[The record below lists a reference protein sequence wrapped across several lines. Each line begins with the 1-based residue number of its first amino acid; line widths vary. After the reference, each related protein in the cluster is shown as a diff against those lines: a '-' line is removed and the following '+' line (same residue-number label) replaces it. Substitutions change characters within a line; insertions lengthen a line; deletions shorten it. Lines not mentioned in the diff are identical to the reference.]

1 MAQKQRDPAQMVS
14 RWVRSEADVV
24 GIGPDMVEARNL
36 SIPTGIAPFQ
46 LPNGQLTPTDVPAI
60 VLRLSDG
67 EGVQGFSL
75 LWFQQPGQ
83 AVLVG
88 AALQYLC
95 GEMVPVA
102 GMAALD
108 AGILAA
114 TRFVGEHG
122 VMAFASSGLRM
133 AAEDLLCRRRGI
145 SLADLVGRRRDRVR
159 CYQTGLMLQSNTD
172 ELVAEAAAIY
182 ASGVRAVK
190 MLVGK
195 PNLDEDVDRVQAVR
209 ASLPTDAV
217 LMVDALQRWDSA
229 STALRAAERFEP
241 FGVHWIEDPLPHA
254 DIAGYRDLAQRSPV
268 SIASGETL
276 FSPADIDELVGAG
289 VRYIV
294 GEPERVGGLRAWL
307 GVAGR
312 VRESGATMLPHLYPH
327 VSAQLLATLHQDE
340 VWLEY
345 VPWFDQ
351 LVAEQLSFVDG
362 TVQVG
367 CEPGSG
373 FTPCPDA
380 LDRLAWGPWRRVGR

>member
-1 MAQKQRDPAQMVS
+1 MVN
-14 RWVRSEADVV
+14 RWVKSEADVV
-24 GIGPDMVEARNL
+24 GICPEMAEARNL
-36 SIPTGIAPFQ
+36 SIPTGIAPFR

-60 VLRLSDG
+60 VLRLTDG

-75 LWFQQPGQ
+75 LWFQQPSQ

-95 GEMVPVA
+95 GEVVPVA

-195 PNLDEDVDRVQAVR
+195 PDLDEDVDRVQAVR
-209 ASLPTDAV
+209 DSLPTDAV

-229 STALRAAERFEP
+229 ATALRAAQRFEP
-241 FGVHWIEDPLPHA
+241 FGIHWIEDPLPHA

-276 FSPADIDELVGAG
+276 FSPADIDELVGVG

-307 GVAGR
+307 GVADR
-312 VRESGATMLPHLYPH
+312 VRDSGATMLPHLYPH

-340 VWLEY
+340 VWLEF

-351 LVAEQLSFVDG
+351 LVSQQLSFIDG

-380 LDRLAWGPWRRVGR
+380 LDRLAWGPWHQIGR

>member
-1 MAQKQRDPAQMVS
+1 MVN
-14 RWVRSEADVV
+14 RWVKSEADVV
-24 GIGPDMVEARNL
+24 GICPEMVEVRYL
-36 SIPTGIAPFQ
+36 SIPTGIAPFR
-46 LPNGQLTPTDVPAI
+46 LPNGRLTPTDIPAI
-60 VLRLSDG
+60 VLRLTDG

-88 AALQYLC
+88 AGLQYLC
-95 GEMVPVA
+95 REVVPAA
-102 GMAALD
+102 GMVELD
-108 AGILAA
+108 AGVLSA

-145 SLADLVGRRRDRVR
+145 GLADLVGRRRERVR
-159 CYQTGLMLQSNTD
+159 CYQTGLMLQSSTD

-195 PNLDEDVDRVQAVR
+195 PDLDEDVDRVQAVR
-209 ASLPTDAV
+209 DSLPTDAV

-229 STALRAAERFEP
+229 ATALRAAHRFEP
-241 FGVHWIEDPLPHA
+241 FGIHWIEDPLPHT
-254 DIAGYRDLAQRSPV
+254 DISGYRDLAQRSPV
-268 SIASGETL
+268 HIASGETS
-276 FSPADIDELVGAG
+276 FSLVDIEELVGAG

-307 GVAGR
+307 DVADR

-327 VSAQLLATLHQDE
+327 VSAQLLATLHQEE

-351 LVAEQLSFVDG
+351 LVSQQLSVTADGMVRVDS
-362 TVQVG
+362 
-367 CEPGSG
+367 EPGAG

-380 LDRLAWGPWRRVGR
+380 LDRLAWGPWHQVGR